1 MFKTQW
7 THTPVT
13 LTEEQQ
19 KALEWEIADISEE
32 LTKADDLVF
41 HTVRLT
47 SDWDGPIVI
56 VDGREGCEDTLF
68 LTYYENP
75 EWTSLDATDSDQ
87 I

>member
-7 THTPVT
+7 THKPVT

-32 LTKADDLVF
+32 LTKADDLVS
-41 HTVRLT
+41 HHVMLT
-47 SDWDGPIVI
+47 SNWNGPIVI
-56 VDGREGCEDTLF
+56 VEGREGCEDTLF

-75 EWTSLDATDSDQ
+75 KWTYSDASESDQ